1 VFNNIRLSV
10 SCDGLASYLGSIGS
24 LLVGGR
30 TRLMAE
36 VSAAFFFFL
45 KMIVLEFTIAQYVN
59 CASNARVFDLGRE
72 SREKKDPP
80 VHHGKHY
87 NTFASSSNRTTTRRL
102 LVRQSNR
109 LLTLDASVV
118 VSAGN
123 LSEGEQRFD

>member
-1 VFNNIRLSV
+1 LRWFGLVFGLDRFSTRRRSHEV
-10 SCDGLASYLGSIGS
+10 DGRGF
-24 LLVGGR
+24 GR
-30 TRLMAE
+30 IL
-36 VSAAFFFFL
+36 FFL